1 MNEFQTFRRK
11 NIMMHGT
18 VKDTMKAV
26 RDVGT
31 DDILAALGLERRR
44 GTLGFVIPAVSYFA
58 AGLAVG
64 AGVTLLLAPK
74 TGRQMRHELG
84 ERVRNVGSQ
93 LSSAAESV
101 AHEFGQ
107 DNGRNRGEES
117 PVRRN
122 PGPTVSAKS

>member
-1 MNEFQTFRRK
+1 MWRGT

-44 GTLGFVIPAVSYFA
+44 GAMGFVLPAVSYFA

-64 AGVTLLLAPK
+64 AGVTLLIAPK
-74 TGRQMRHELG
+74 TGRQMRRELG
-84 ERVRNVGSQ
+84 DKVRNVGSQ
-93 LSSAAESV
+93 LGTAAES
-101 AHEFGQ
+101 AIHEFGQ
-107 DNGRNRGEES
+107 DNGRNRSEES
-117 PVRRN
+117 PVRRT
-122 PGPTVSAKS
+122 PSPSVSAKS